1 MPIIYLILLI
11 LPAVL
16 IFAAPLRAK
25 VWTAVGIVGAVAVAV
40 CVAAIGVLVEG
51 TPLTLWQGASV
62 AFGVEA
68 ITMDRLSALFS
79 IIISLAAVATT
90 IYSRGYLAHYLDKK
104 PATHFSLHYTSLVV
118 LYVSM
123 IGVVTAAGGF
133 CFLFCWEMMTIASF
147 LLIIFD
153 ADKRKTVRAAL
164 SYLVM
169 MHIGFAALLAGFA
182 LLYAR
187 TGEATFAALGD
198 YMSAY
203 APLPLFALFVV
214 GFGMKAGMFPMHSWL
229 PEAHPAAPSHV
240 SSIMSGVM
248 IKTGI
253 YGIIRVAF
261 ALPVEFAG
269 SAVMMPAGAVMLALG
284 IVTGLWGIIL
294 AALQNDIK
302 RLLAYSSMENIG
314 IILIG
319 VGAALIGKSNGND
332 TLALCG
338 MAGALLHTI
347 NHSFF
352 KSMLFFGAGNIY
364 AQTHSTSCDT
374 FGGLAKSMPVT
385 AILFLLATVAI
396 CALPPLNGF
405 VSEFTI
411 YFGLLDGISGGS
423 EVLSSACGLIGLAL
437 IGGLAVL
444 TFSKLFGTVFLGAPR
459 THEVVE
465 ASEADTFS
473 LGACAIPAAGIL
485 VVGLCPVPVFR
496 LVAKVAAPFVPMSER
511 GLEWFNAH
519 SMSEAMQ
526 GVMLTA
532 WLLVAIVVALYLL
545 KRRAQRDRS
554 VRMGATWGCGF
565 TQPTPRMQ
573 YTGESFS
580 EGLQSIASSLTKD
593 TGKGEAVDKNEI
605 FPSVHEFEVK
615 HRDKVSRLMNEWWTA
630 LLAQINRRVMRLR
643 TGNISRY
650 VSYALLFMLIVAVL
664 SILNLI

>member
-1 MPIIYLILLI
+1 MPLIYLILLI
-11 LPAVL
+11 VPAIL
-16 IFAAPLRAK
+16 IFAAPLRWR
-25 VWTAVGIVGAVAVAV
+25 VWTAVGVVGVVAVAV
-40 CVAAIGVLVEG
+40 CAAAIGVLVDG
-51 TPLTLWQGASV
+51 APLMLWQGASM
-62 AFGVEA
+62 AFGREM

-90 IYSRGYLAHYLDKK
+90 IYSRGYLAHYLEEKS
-104 PATHFSLHYTSLVV
+104 PTHFSVHYTALVA

-133 CFLFCWEMMTIASF
+133 CFLFCWEAMTIASF

-153 ADKRKTVRAAL
+153 ADKQKTVRAAL

-187 TGEATFAALGD
+187 TGSATFAALGD
-198 YMSAY
+198 YFGGY

-214 GFGMKAGMFPMHSWL
+214 GFGMKAGMFPMHTWL

-261 ALPVEFAG
+261 ALPIAFEGA
-269 SAVMMPAGAVMLALG
+269 AVMLPAGAILLALG
-284 IVTGLWGIIL
+284 VITGLWGIIL
-294 AALQNDIK
+294 AAFQNDIK

-319 VGAALIGKSNGND
+319 IGAALIGKSNGND
-332 TLALCG
+332 ILALCG
-338 MAGALLHTI
+338 MTGALLHTM

-364 AQTHSTSCDT
+364 AATHSTSCDT

-411 YFGLLDGISGGS
+411 YLGLLDGISSGG
-423 EVLSSACGLIGLAL
+423 EVLSSAFGLIGLSL

-444 TFSKLFGTVFLGAPR
+444 TFSKLFGTVFLGSPR

-465 ASEADTFS
+465 AQEADTFS

-485 VVGLCPVPVFR
+485 FVGLCPIPVFK
-496 LVAKVAAPFVPMSER
+496 VIAKIAAPFVPLSER
-511 GLEWFNAH
+511 GLEWINDHALGG
-519 SMSEAMQ
+519 AMQ

-532 WLLVAIVVALYLL
+532 WLLVVIIVALYLL
-545 KRRAQRDRS
+545 KRRAQRNRE
-554 VRMGATWGCGF
+554 VRTGATWGCGF
-565 TQPTPRMQ
+565 TQPTPQMQ

-605 FPSVHEFEVK
+605 FPSAHEFEVK
-615 HRDKVSRLMNEWWTA
+615 HRDKVSRLMNEWWAA
-630 LLAQINRRVMRLR
+630 LLGQINRRVMRLR

-650 VSYALLFMLIVAVL
+650 VSYALIFMLLVALL
-664 SILNLI
+664 SIFNLI

>member
-16 IFAAPLRAK
+16 IFSVPLRWK

-40 CVAAIGVLVEG
+40 CAAAIGVLVEG
-51 TPLTLWQGASV
+51 TTLTLWQGESV

-90 IYSRGYLAHYLDKK
+90 IYSRGYLAHYLDQKTS
-104 PATHFSLHYTSLVV
+104 THFSLHYASLVA

-133 CFLFCWEMMTIASF
+133 CFLFCWEAMTIASF

-198 YMSAY
+198 YMGAF
-203 APLPLFALFVV
+203 APLPLFALFVI

-253 YGIIRVAF
+253 YGIIRVAW
-261 ALPVEFAG
+261 ALPIEFGG

-319 VGAALIGKSNGND
+319 IGAALIGKSNGND
-332 TLALCG
+332 ILALCG

-385 AILFLLATVAI
+385 AIIVLVATVAI

-411 YFGLLDGISGGS
+411 YYGLLDGISSGGQ
-423 EVLSSACGLIGLAL
+423 VLSSACGLIGLAL

-465 ASEADTFS
+465 AGEADTFS

-485 VVGLCPVPVFR
+485 TVGLCPVPVFK

-519 SMSEAMQ
+519 SMNEAMQ

-532 WLLVAIVVALYLL
+532 WLLVAIIVALYLI

-554 VRMGATWGCGF
+554 VREGATWGCGF
-565 TQPTPRMQ
+565 TQPTPQMQ

-593 TGKGEAVDKNEI
+593 TGTGEAVDKNEI
-605 FPSVHEFEVK
+605 FPSVHGFEVK

-630 LLAQINRRVMRLR
+630 LLAMINRRVMRLR
-643 TGNISRY
+643 TANISRY
-650 VSYALLFMLIVAVL
+650 VSYALLFMLLVAVL

>member
-1 MPIIYLILLI
+1 
-11 LPAVL
+11 
-16 IFAAPLRAK
+16 
-25 VWTAVGIVGAVAVAV
+25 
-40 CVAAIGVLVEG
+40 
-51 TPLTLWQGASV
+51 
-62 AFGVEA
+62 
-68 ITMDRLSALFS
+68 
-79 IIISLAAVATT
+79 
-90 IYSRGYLAHYLDKK
+90 
-104 PATHFSLHYTSLVV
+104 
-118 LYVSM
+118 
-123 IGVVTAAGGF
+123 
-133 CFLFCWEMMTIASF
+133 
-147 LLIIFD
+147 
-153 ADKRKTVRAAL
+153 
-164 SYLVM
+164 
-169 MHIGFAALLAGFA
+169 
-182 LLYAR
+182 
-187 TGEATFAALGD
+187 
-198 YMSAY
+198 
-203 APLPLFALFVV
+203 
-214 GFGMKAGMFPMHSWL
+214 
-229 PEAHPAAPSHV
+229 
-240 SSIMSGVM
+240 
-248 IKTGI
+248 
-253 YGIIRVAF
+253 
-261 ALPVEFAG
+261 
-269 SAVMMPAGAVMLALG
+269 MMPAGAVMLALG

-496 LVAKVAAPFVPMSER
+496 LVANVAAPFVPMSER

-605 FPSVHEFEVK
+605 FPSAHEFEVK

-630 LLAQINRRVMRLR
+630 LLAMINRRVMRLR

>member
-1 MPIIYLILLI
+1 MPLIYLILLI
-11 LPAVL
+11 VPAIL
-16 IFAAPLRAK
+16 IFAAPLRWK
-25 VWTAVGIVGAVAVAV
+25 VWTAVGVVGVVAVAV
-40 CVAAIGVLVEG
+40 SAAAIGVLVDG
-51 TPLTLWQGASV
+51 APLMLWQGASM
-62 AFGVEA
+62 AFGREM

-90 IYSRGYLAHYLDKK
+90 IYSRGYLAHYLEEKS
-104 PATHFSLHYTSLVV
+104 PTHFSVHYTALVA

-133 CFLFCWEMMTIASF
+133 CFLFCWEAMTIASF

-153 ADKRKTVRAAL
+153 ADKQKTVRAAL

-182 LLYAR
+182 LLHAR
-187 TGEATFAALGD
+187 TGSATFAALND
-198 YMSAY
+198 YFGGY

-214 GFGMKAGMFPMHSWL
+214 GFGMKAGMFPMHTWL

-261 ALPVEFAG
+261 ALPVAFEGA
-269 SAVMMPAGAVMLALG
+269 AVMFPAGAILLALG
-284 IVTGLWGIIL
+284 VITGLWGIIL
-294 AALQNDIK
+294 AAFQNDIK

-319 VGAALIGKSNGND
+319 IGAALIGKSNGND
-332 TLALCG
+332 ILALCG
-338 MAGALLHTI
+338 MTGALLHTM

-364 AQTHSTSCDT
+364 AATHSTSCDT

-411 YFGLLDGISGGS
+411 YLGLLDGISSGG
-423 EVLSSACGLIGLAL
+423 EVLSSAFGLIGLSL

-444 TFSKLFGTVFLGAPR
+444 TFSKLFGTVFLGSPR

-465 ASEADTFS
+465 AQEADTFS

-485 VVGLCPVPVFR
+485 FVGLCPIPVFK
-496 LVAKVAAPFVPMSER
+496 VIAKIAAPFVPLSER
-511 GLEWFNAH
+511 GLEWINDHALGG
-519 SMSEAMQ
+519 AMQ

-532 WLLVAIVVALYLL
+532 WLLVVIIVALYLL
-545 KRRAQRDRS
+545 KRRAQRNRE
-554 VRMGATWGCGF
+554 VRTGATWGCGF
-565 TQPTPRMQ
+565 TQPTPQMQ

-605 FPSVHEFEVK
+605 FPSAHEFEVK
-615 HRDKVSRLMNEWWTA
+615 HRDKVSRLMNEWWAA
-630 LLAQINRRVMRLR
+630 LLGQINRRVMRLR

-650 VSYALLFMLIVAVL
+650 VSYALIFMLLVALL
-664 SILNLI
+664 SIFNLI

>member
-1 MPIIYLILLI
+1 MPLIYLILLI
-11 LPAVL
+11 VPAIL
-16 IFAAPLRAK
+16 IFAAPLRWK
-25 VWTAVGIVGAVAVAV
+25 VWTAVGVVGVVAVAV
-40 CVAAIGVLVEG
+40 CAAAIGVLVEG
-51 TPLTLWQGASV
+51 APLALWQGASI
-62 AFGVEA
+62 AFGREA
-68 ITMDRLSALFS
+68 IMMDRLSALFS

-90 IYSRGYLAHYLDKK
+90 IYSRGYLAHYLNSKS
-104 PATHFSLHYTSLVV
+104 PTHFSVHYTALVA

-133 CFLFCWEMMTIASF
+133 CFLFCWEAMTIASF

-153 ADKRKTVRAAL
+153 ADKQKTVRAAL

-182 LLYAR
+182 LLHAR
-187 TGEATFAALGD
+187 TGSATFAALTD
-198 YMSAY
+198 YFGGY
-203 APLPLFALFVV
+203 APLPLFVLFVV
-214 GFGMKAGMFPMHSWL
+214 GFGMKAGMFPMHTWL

-261 ALPVEFAG
+261 ALPVAFEGA
-269 SAVMMPAGAVMLALG
+269 AVMFPAGAILLALG
-284 IVTGLWGIIL
+284 VITGLWGIIL
-294 AALQNDIK
+294 AAFQNDIK

-319 VGAALIGKSNGND
+319 IGAALIGKSNGNEM
-332 TLALCG
+332 LALCG
-338 MAGALLHTI
+338 MSGALLHTM

-364 AQTHSTSCDT
+364 ASTHSTSCDT

-411 YFGLLDGISGGS
+411 YLGLLDGISSGG
-423 EVLSSACGLIGLAL
+423 EVLSSSFGLIGLSL

-465 ASEADTFS
+465 AQEADTFS

-485 VVGLCPVPVFR
+485 FVGLCPLPVFK
-496 LVAKVAAPFVPMSER
+496 LIAKIAAPFVPLSDR
-511 GLEWFNAH
+511 GLEWINDHALGG
-519 SMSEAMQ
+519 AMQ
-526 GVMLTA
+526 GVMITA
-532 WLLVAIVVALYLL
+532 WLLVAIIVAIYLL
-545 KRRAQRDRS
+545 KRRAQRNRE

-565 TQPTPRMQ
+565 TQPTPQMQ

-605 FPSVHEFEVK
+605 FPSAHEFEVK

-630 LLAQINRRVMRLR
+630 LLGQINRRVMRLR

-650 VSYALLFMLIVAVL
+650 VSYALLFMLLAALL
-664 SILNLI
+664 SIFNLI

>member
-1 MPIIYLILLI
+1 MPLIYLILLI
-11 LPAVL
+11 VPAIL
-16 IFAAPLRAK
+16 IFAAPLRWK
-25 VWTAVGIVGAVAVAV
+25 VWTAVGVVGVVAVAV
-40 CVAAIGVLVEG
+40 SAAAIGVLVEG
-51 TPLTLWQGASV
+51 VPLALWQGASI
-62 AFGVEA
+62 AFGREA
-68 ITMDRLSALFS
+68 IMMDRLSALFS

-90 IYSRGYLAHYLDKK
+90 IYSRGYLAHYLNSKS
-104 PATHFSLHYTSLVV
+104 PTHFSVHYTALVA

-133 CFLFCWEMMTIASF
+133 CFLFCWEAMTIASF

-187 TGEATFAALGD
+187 TGSATFAALGD
-198 YMSAY
+198 YFGGY

-214 GFGMKAGMFPMHSWL
+214 GFGMKAGMFPMHTWL

-261 ALPVEFAG
+261 ALPIAFEGA
-269 SAVMMPAGAVMLALG
+269 AVMFPAGAILLALG
-284 IVTGLWGIIL
+284 VITGLWGIIL
-294 AALQNDIK
+294 AAFQNDIK

-319 VGAALIGKSNGND
+319 IGAALIGKSNGND
-332 TLALCG
+332 ILALCG
-338 MAGALLHTI
+338 MTGALLHTM

-364 AQTHSTSCDT
+364 AATHSTSCDT

-411 YFGLLDGISGGS
+411 YLGLLDGISSGG
-423 EVLSSACGLIGLAL
+423 EVLSSAFGLIGLSL

-444 TFSKLFGTVFLGAPR
+444 TFSKLFGTVFLGSPR

-465 ASEADTFS
+465 AQEADTFS

-485 VVGLCPVPVFR
+485 FVGLCPIPVFK
-496 LVAKVAAPFVPMSER
+496 VIAKIAAPFVPLSER
-511 GLEWFNAH
+511 GLEWINDHALGG
-519 SMSEAMQ
+519 AMQ

-532 WLLVAIVVALYLL
+532 WLLVVIIVALYLL
-545 KRRAQRDRS
+545 KRRAQRNRE
-554 VRMGATWGCGF
+554 VRTGATWGCGF
-565 TQPTPRMQ
+565 TQPTPQMQ

-605 FPSVHEFEVK
+605 FPSAHEFEVK
-615 HRDKVSRLMNEWWTA
+615 HRDKVSRLMNEWWAA
-630 LLAQINRRVMRLR
+630 LLGQINRRVMRLR

-650 VSYALLFMLIVAVL
+650 VSYALIFMLLVALL
-664 SILNLI
+664 SIFNLI